1 MQDVL
6 WSPLANPAVMT
17 LMASPDFLSG
27 ESSTSSVEVGKQHK
41 SPQGFHA
48 IRDSGI
54 ATQLL
59 LLPGSAAS
67 RSLAALIPLDSQAL
81 GRVEALVRFW
91 RSCHGRPVPPDTR
104 MTDQQRRRLRLMMQA
119 ADGRKSGASYREIAT
134 VFYGTGRVASDPWKT
149 SPLRDT
155 VIGLVKGGGAMIS
168 GGYLQLLRH
177 RKRA

>member
-1 MQDVL
+1 
-6 WSPLANPAVMT
+6 MT

-27 ESSTSSVEVGKQHK
+27 ESSTSPVEVGKQHE

-67 RSLAALIPLDSQAL
+67 RSLTALIPLDSQAL

-104 MTDQQRRRLRLMMQA
+104 MTNQQRRRLRLMMQA
-119 ADGRKSGASYREIAT
+119 ADGRKNGASYREIAT
-134 VFYGTGRVASDPWKT
+134 AFYGTGRVASNPWKT
-149 SPLRDT
+149 SSLRDT